1 MHDLRKI
8 EQFLYDEASL
18 LDQPDLDSWM
28 ALYTED
34 GNYWMPVAVD
44 QADPINHVSL
54 FYDCLLY
61 TSPSPRDRTRSRMPS
76 SA

>member
-8 EQFLYDEASL
+8 EQFLYDEANL
-18 LDQPDLDSWM
+18 LDQPDLDSWI

-34 GNYWMPVAVD
+34 GSYWMPVAVD

-54 FYDCLLY
+54 LSLIHI
-61 TSPSPRDRTRSRMPS
+61 
-76 SA
+76 